1 MKTKEKWILI
11 TFNTT
16 TEAMRFEATCP
27 IKGRLIP
34 LPTSLSS
41 GCGLAWKSELSLK
54 YELLDYLSQ
63 NKTTYNQ
70 VVELFL

>member
-1 MKTKEKWILI
+1 MKTKEKWVLI

-41 GCGLAWKSELSLK
+41 GCGLA
-54 YELLDYLSQ
+54 
-63 NKTTYNQ
+63 
-70 VVELFL
+70 

>member
-1 MKTKEKWILI
+1 MKTKQKWVLI

-34 LPTSLSS
+34 LPIS
-41 GCGLAWKSELSLK
+41 K
-54 YELLDYLSQ
+54 

-70 VVELFL
+70 IVELFL